1 MYKQTPYISGAV
13 GFGLDPD
20 VIKSRC
26 SCLTYGVGVLHRFD
40 SEKHPVRKKVTKDN
54 VDWCTDVFDVFV
66 TVNQSVE
73 FGDSIIRRYTPVRR
87 DQTAT
92 TINIYSTDSDRVTF
106 VSDPDVQKCGT
117 LTLKLSDTVHV
128 GQRREIRTEMLFGDT
143 EIRVRA
149 VDVNGDQVVEASIDF
164 INI

>member
-1 MYKQTPYISGAV
+1 MC
-13 GFGLDPD
+13 FGLDPD
-20 VIKSRC
+20 IVKSRC

-40 SEKHPVRKKVTKDN
+40 PRKHPVKKKVTKDN
-54 VDWCTDVFDVFV
+54 IDWCTDVFDVFV

-73 FGDSIIRRYTPVRR
+73 LGESIVRRYTPVRR

-92 TINIYSTDSDRVTF
+92 TINIFSCQRNQVSF
-106 VSDPDVQKCGT
+106 VSDEGVRKCGT
-117 LTLKLSDTVHV
+117 LSLTLSDAVPI

-149 VDVNGDQVVEASIDF
+149 VDVSGGHAVEATIDF